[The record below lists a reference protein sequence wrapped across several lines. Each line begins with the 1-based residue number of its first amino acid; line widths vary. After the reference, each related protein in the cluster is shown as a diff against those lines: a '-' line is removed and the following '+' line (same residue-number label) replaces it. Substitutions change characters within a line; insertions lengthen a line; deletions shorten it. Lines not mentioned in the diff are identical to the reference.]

1 MGGGFDAFE
10 VLASGAFDH
19 LNCQHTKSQM
29 PRGLPEGG
37 GRKGSFGIDLYIMR
51 CSCILQRCLQA
62 VTKD

>member
-37 GRKGSFGIDLYIMR
+37 GGR
-51 CSCILQRCLQA
+51 A
-62 VTKD
+62 VLELTCTS